1 MRKRFRKLKQ
11 YEQARQEIK
20 RLRWVSVGGFVLV
33 GLVGIAVTD
42 LVWDAAERFIPYALL
57 PFTALSG
64 YAAYLNA
71 ELPKD
76 ERLITTVLNIFPG
89 VVFGKS
95 PLYTFI
101 LLAAINL
108 PLFFI

>member
-1 MRKRFRKLKQ
+1 MSKRFRRLKQ

-20 RLRWVSVGGFVLV
+20 RLRWVAVGGFVLV
-33 GLVGIAVTD
+33 VLAGIALTEMIGDV
-42 LVWDAAERFIPYALL
+42 VERYLPYALL

-76 ERLITTVLNIFPG
+76 ERLITTVLRVRPWF
-89 VVFGKS
+89 VFGKS
-95 PLYTFI
+95 PLATFVP
-101 LLAAINL
+101 LALFNIV
-108 PLFFI
+108 LFFI

>member
-1 MRKRFRKLKQ
+1 MKRRLKQ

-20 RLRWVSVGGFVLV
+20 RLRWVAVGGFVLV
-33 GLVGIAVTD
+33 VLAGLALTELIGDAV
-42 LVWDAAERFIPYALL
+42 ERFLPYALL

-76 ERLITTVLNIFPG
+76 ERLITTVSDPRPWF
-89 VVFGKS
+89 VFGKS

-101 LLAAINL
+101 LLALFNIV
-108 PLFFI
+108 PFFI